1 MAMNVSGSSSGPKGD
16 INITPLVDVVLVL
29 LIIFMVVTP
38 LLQMGYEVQV
48 PPKVESA
55 APPPT
60 LDDQIIVRMDI
71 GGNKYIN
78 KQMIPDAEF
87 PTKLGEVL
95 RGRQSKVVFFA
106 ADGGLDYG
114 KVAEF
119 MDQVRDGGVENLG
132 IVFDDIRAGA
142 PGAAAAPS
150 GP

>member
-1 MAMNVSGSSSGPKGD
+1 
-16 INITPLVDVVLVL
+16 VL

-106 ADGGLDYG
+106 ADGELDYG

>member
-60 LDDQIIVRMDI
+60 MDDQIIVRMDLS
-71 GGNKYIN
+71 GKKYIN
-78 KQMIPDAEF
+78 KQMISDAEF
-87 PTKLGEVL
+87 TTKLGEVL

-106 ADGGLDYG
+106 ADGELDYG

-119 MDQVRDGGVENLG
+119 MDEVRDGGVENLG
-132 IVFDDIRAGA
+132 IVFDDIRAGGPA
-142 PGAAAAPS
+142 AAAAPS

>member
-1 MAMNVSGSSSGPKGD
+1 MAMNVSGSSGGVKGD

-48 PPKVESA
+48 PPKVEAA

-60 LDDQIIVRMDI
+60 MDDQIIVRMDLS
-71 GGNKYIN
+71 GNKYIN
-78 KQMIPDAEF
+78 KQVIPDGQF
-87 PTKLGEVL
+87 GTRLGEAL

-106 ADGGLDYG
+106 ADGDLDYG

-119 MDQVRDGGVENLG
+119 MDEVRDGGVQNLG
-132 IVFDDIRAGA
+132 IVFDDIRPA
-142 PGAAAAPS
+142 GAAAATS